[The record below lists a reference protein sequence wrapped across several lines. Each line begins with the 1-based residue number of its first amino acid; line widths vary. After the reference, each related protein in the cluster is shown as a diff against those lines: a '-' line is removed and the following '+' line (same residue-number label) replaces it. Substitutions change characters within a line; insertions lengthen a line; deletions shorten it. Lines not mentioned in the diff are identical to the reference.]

1 MRRRPSSKP
10 SSPLLVVTV
19 VALLALAAVA
29 QAPIEPLRRPE
40 EKPGSYSWQVGLG
53 YTPYGERGFGVN
65 EHGIPYD
72 FIRLAHEFR
81 LLLSGTVQMSSGLKV
96 GVELVDITTTV
107 EEKRTYL
114 HGPEKL
120 SFTQETLG
128 YSVFYEWRMDPQSP
142 WDPRVSL
149 SFGAPWR
156 TSIKASASLL
166 RDPVVLVGELGVQSR
181 EEEPHSWFTVALGT
195 GFVANAW
202 IRLSVSAS
210 LAVPSSGAGLP
221 LGSVG
226 IKMVY
231 AFDPQERKAVEV
243 CVSILTGESSW
254 ISLEMSGRWRGP

>member
-53 YTPYGERGFGVN
+53 YTPYGTSGVGVN
-65 EHGIPYD
+65 EHGAPYD
-72 FIRLAHEFR
+72 FVRLAHELR

-114 HGPEKL
+114 HGTEKL
-120 SFTQETLG
+120 SFTQETPG

-142 WDPRVSL
+142 WDPRVSF
-149 SFGAPWR
+149 SFGDPWR

-181 EEEPHSWFTVALGT
+181 EDEPHSWFTAALAT
-195 GFVANAW
+195 GFVANSW

-210 LAVPSSGAGLP
+210 LAVPISGADFP
-221 LGSVG
+221 LESVG
-226 IKMVY
+226 MRMGY
-231 AFDPQERKAVEV
+231 AFDPEEKRLVEV
-243 CVSILTGESSW
+243 HVGMTMSKLTW
-254 ISLEMSGRWRGP
+254 LSLEVCERWRGP

>member
-53 YTPYGERGFGVN
+53 YTPYGTSGVGVN
-65 EHGIPYD
+65 EHGVPYD
-72 FIRLAHEFR
+72 FVRLAHELR

-114 HGPEKL
+114 HGTEKL

-149 SFGAPWR
+149 SFGDPWR

-181 EEEPHSWFTVALGT
+181 EDEPHSWFTVALGT
-195 GFVANAW
+195 GFVANSW
-202 IRLSVSAS
+202 IRLSVSAN
-210 LAVPSSGAGLP
+210 LAVPISEAGLP
-221 LGSVG
+221 LGSAGAKVA
-226 IKMVY
+226 Y
-231 AFDPQERKAVEV
+231 AFDPEEKKAVEV
-243 CVSILTGESSW
+243 RIALSTGESSW
-254 ISLEMSGRWRGP
+254 ISLEVVWRWRGP

>member
-53 YTPYGERGFGVN
+53 YTPYGTSGVGVD
-65 EHGIPYD
+65 EHDAPYD
-72 FIRLAHEFR
+72 FVRLVHELRF
-81 LLLSGTVQMSSGLKV
+81 LLSGTVQMSSGLKV

-114 HGPEKL
+114 HGTEKL

-166 RDPVVLVGELGVQSR
+166 RDPVVLVGELGFQSR

-195 GFVANAW
+195 GFVANSW

-226 IKMVY
+226 IRMGY
-231 AFDPQERKAVEV
+231 AFDPEEKKSVEV
-243 CVSILTGESSW
+243 RVAMTMGERTW
-254 ISLEMSGRWRGP
+254 LSLEVDGRWRGP

>member
-1 MRRRPSSKP
+1 MRPRPSKNLSH
-10 SSPLLVVTV
+10 LFVVTLV
-19 VALLALAAVA
+19 TLLTLVTAA

-53 YTPYGERGFGVN
+53 YTPYGERGFGVD
-65 EHGIPYD
+65 EHGVPYD
-72 FIRLAHEFR
+72 FVRLVHELRF
-81 LLLSGTVQMSSGLKV
+81 LLSGAVQMSSGLKV

-114 HGPEKL
+114 HGTEKL
-120 SFTQETLG
+120 SFTQDTLG

-149 SFGAPWR
+149 SFGDHWR

-181 EEEPHSWFTVALGT
+181 EEEPYSWFTVALAT
-195 GFVANAW
+195 GFVANSW

-210 LAVPSSGAGLP
+210 LAVPISGVGLP

-226 IKMVY
+226 MRMGY
-231 AFDPQERKAVEV
+231 AFDPEEKRSVEV
-243 CVSILTGESSW
+243 RVGMTMGESTW
-254 ISLEMSGRWRGP
+254 LSLEVCGRWRGP